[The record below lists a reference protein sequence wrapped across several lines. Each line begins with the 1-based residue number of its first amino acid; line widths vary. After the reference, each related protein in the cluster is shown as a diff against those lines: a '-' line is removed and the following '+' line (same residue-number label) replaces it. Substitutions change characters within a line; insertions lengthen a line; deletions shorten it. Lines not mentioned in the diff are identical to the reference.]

1 MSTRMLLPSE
11 LTTEAT
17 TVTTSDW
24 QIVQVNGETKLR
36 RIRPGVLPP
45 KSVGTAEIADE
56 AVTRAQIADST
67 IKAITGWSTAP
78 VALGSVASAGSAT
91 TISRSDHVH
100 PYPSASNVGAA
111 PAGGSTA
118 TDWSTKNCIANGG
131 HVFYGYTTT
140 GTFVSSGELQF
151 KVGGTLG
158 FFVGATGNLRGGT
171 STTTIGINGSRFY
184 AGYFNALYDNDGVV
198 QTSDGRTKVQI
209 EDSDLG
215 LDFIQS
221 LRPRKYRRELPP
233 WRGPGQADTALPPV
247 LGVRPHY
254 GFIAQEVKQVLG
266 ESDFAGYID
275 IEQKGELLG
284 LRYTEF
290 IAPLVKAVQELAA
303 RVKALTARVE
313 ALESTP

>member
-1 MSTRMLLPSE
+1 MTVRRVLLPSE
-11 LTTEAT
+11 LPDEAT
-17 TVTTSDW
+17 SATSSDW
-24 QIVQVNGETKLR
+24 GVIQVSGERKLR
-36 RIRPGVLPP
+36 KIRPGVLPP

-56 AVTRAQIADST
+56 AVTRAQIADYP
-67 IKAITGWSTAP
+67 INAITGWSTAP

-171 STTTIGINGSRFY
+171 STTTIGITGSRFY
-184 AGYFNALYDNDGVV
+184 AGYFNTLYDDDGVV

-303 RVKALTARVE
+303 RVE
-313 ALESTP
+313 ALEAQSGCSGA